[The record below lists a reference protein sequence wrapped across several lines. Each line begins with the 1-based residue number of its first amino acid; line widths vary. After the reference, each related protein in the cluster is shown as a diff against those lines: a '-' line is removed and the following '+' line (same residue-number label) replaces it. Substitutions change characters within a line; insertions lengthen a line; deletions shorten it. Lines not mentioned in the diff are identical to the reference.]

1 MSDRVI
7 ISLKNA
13 ITLAY
18 NATFHRHKKFVGDN
32 LSDSY
37 YFFWCPGR
45 LILLLFAFNLF
56 ESFDN

>member
-1 MSDRVI
+1 MTGKRGGDRRVSDRVI

-32 LSDSY
+32 HSDSY
-37 YFFWCPGR
+37 YFF
-45 LILLLFAFNLF
+45 
-56 ESFDN
+56 